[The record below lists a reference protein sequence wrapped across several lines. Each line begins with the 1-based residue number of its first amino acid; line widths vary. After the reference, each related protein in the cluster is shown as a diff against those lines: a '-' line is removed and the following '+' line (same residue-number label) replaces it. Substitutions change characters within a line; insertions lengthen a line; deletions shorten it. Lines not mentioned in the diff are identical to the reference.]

1 MNPDDLLY
9 SKEHEWIRMD
19 QDTAAIGITSYAA
32 QELGEVVYVELPEVG
47 SQFDAN
53 DVFGTVE
60 SVKAVSE
67 LFMPVSG
74 EVLEVNESLSDS
86 PELVNEDVYGKGWMI
101 QIRMKNRSESDKL
114 LSAEEYEEYTSD
126 DASSEEV

>member
-9 SKEHEWIRMD
+9 SKEHEWIRLD
-19 QDTAAIGITSYAA
+19 DDTATIGITSHAE

-47 SQFDAN
+47 TDFDAN

-67 LFMPVSG
+67 VFMPVSG
-74 EVLEVNESLSDS
+74 EVLTINKALSDS
-86 PELVNEDVYGKGWMI
+86 PELINDDPYGKGWMI
-101 QIRMKNRSESDKL
+101 RIKMKNRSESNEL
-114 LSAEEYEEYTSD
+114 LSAEEYAEYTSGD
-126 DASSEEV
+126 GPGSEG